1 MPRVD
6 LPGATI
12 AITPDRTVKQAMIT
26 IVPVSE
32 RPSMASGG
40 TDPAACLRTVWP
52 GPVTALRL
60 ARRAIIGS

>member
-12 AITPDRTVKQAMIT
+12 AITPDRTVKQAMII

-40 TDPAACLRTVWP
+40 TDPAACLRTVC
-52 GPVTALRL
+52 PVL
-60 ARRAIIGS
+60 